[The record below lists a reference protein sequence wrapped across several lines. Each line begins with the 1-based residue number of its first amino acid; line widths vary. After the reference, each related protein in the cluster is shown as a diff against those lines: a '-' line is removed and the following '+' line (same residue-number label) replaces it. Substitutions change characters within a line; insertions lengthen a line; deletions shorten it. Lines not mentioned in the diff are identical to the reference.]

1 MTTYKSVPGGFL
13 NLDTGL
19 VEPYAYREYTT
30 DNPAPL
36 PRIYTG
42 DETEPLRSM
51 VDGKMYTSKAAM
63 RESYRAQN
71 NPRGTEF
78 VEVGD
83 DAGYLNPV
91 HKPLEADKTDIAA
104 ALDKAEAAVSRGE
117 FDHVE

>member
-19 VEPYAYREYTT
+19 VEPYSYREYTAS
-30 DNPAPL
+30 NPPPL

-51 VDGKMYTSKAAM
+51 ADGQMYTSKAAM
-63 RESYRAQN
+63 RESYRATN
-71 NPRGTEF
+71 NPRGEEF
-78 VEVGD
+78 VEIGD

-91 HKPLEADKTDIAA
+91 HKPLEADKSDIAV

>member
-1 MTTYKSVPGGFL
+1 MPKYTYTPSGL
-13 NLDTGL
+13 MNTATGEI
-19 VEPYAYREYTT
+19 EPFRREGPVYK
-30 DNPAPL
+30 

-51 VDGKMYTSKAAM
+51 ADGQMYTSKAAM
-63 RESYRAQN
+63 RESYRASN
-71 NPRGTEF
+71 NPRGQEF

-91 HKPLEADKTDIAA
+91 HKPLTVDKAAVAEAVI
-104 ALDKAEAAVSRGE
+104 KAEAAVARGE